1 MEFDWDPQKAE
12 QNPKNHDGVTF
23 EEAKSVWDDLFNIEF
38 FDGDHSDDENRFL
51 IVGESSAGRLLIVSF
66 TERYE
71 KVRII
76 SARELTS
83 KERRD
88 YEHGHFE

>member
-1 MEFDWDPQKAE
+1 MDFDWDPEKAE
-12 QNPKNHDGVTF
+12 LNPKNHDGVTF
-23 EEAKSVWDDLFNIEF
+23 EEAKTVWDDLFNIEL
-38 FDGDHSDDENRFL
+38 FDHDHSDEEKRFL
-51 IVGESSAGRLLIVSF
+51 IVGESSQQRLLIVSF
-66 TERYE
+66 TERDQ

-76 SARELTS
+76 SARELTP